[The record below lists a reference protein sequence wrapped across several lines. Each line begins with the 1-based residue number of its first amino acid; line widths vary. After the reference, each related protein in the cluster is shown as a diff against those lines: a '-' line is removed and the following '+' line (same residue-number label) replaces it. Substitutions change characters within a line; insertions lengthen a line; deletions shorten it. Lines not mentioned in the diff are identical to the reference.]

1 MTFSING
8 NDISDIIQIASAV
21 GTALSIV
28 IVGLIVFLMVRPPRQ
43 VRLRRKAERQG
54 AIPREAN
61 PADDEDLWRTVD
73 RMESRIEVLERAL
86 ADELADDRDRP
97 AIGERRTERT
107 LAPAQDRE
115 SGRME

>member
-8 NDISDIIQIASAV
+8 NDISDIIQVASAV

-28 IVGLIVFLMVRPPRQ
+28 IVGLIVYLMVRPSRKDRQ
-43 VRLRRKAERQG
+43 RRKAERHG
-54 AIPREAN
+54 GIARAAA

-73 RMESRIEVLERAL
+73 RMESRLEVLERAL
-86 ADELADDRDRP
+86 ADELDRP
-97 AIGERRTERT
+97 AIGEGRTERT

>member
-8 NDISDIIQIASAV
+8 SDISDIIQVASAV
-21 GTALSIV
+21 GTALSVV
-28 IVGLIVFLMVRPPRQ
+28 IVGLIVYLMVRPSRQ
-43 VRLRRKAERQG
+43 ARLRRKAERHG
-54 AIPREAN
+54 LIAREAD

-73 RMESRIEVLERAL
+73 RMESRLEVLERAL
-86 ADELADDRDRP
+86 ADEVDRA
-97 AIGERRTERT
+97 AIGAGRTERT